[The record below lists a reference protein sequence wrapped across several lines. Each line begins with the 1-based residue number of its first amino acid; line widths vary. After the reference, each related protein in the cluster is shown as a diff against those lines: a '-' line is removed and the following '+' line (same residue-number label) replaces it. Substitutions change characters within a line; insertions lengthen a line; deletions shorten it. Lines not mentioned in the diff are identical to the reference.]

1 MKLADIK
8 DEVKRVNGKDI
19 KIRAVVTDLGQ
30 LTTMGEY
37 ERLVS

>member
-8 DEVKRVNGKDI
+8 DEVKRVTGKDI
-19 KIRAVVTDLGQ
+19 KTRAVVADLGQ

-37 ERLVS
+37 ERMAS